1 MMNYEVLLPF
11 SCISPVLIYQK
22 KLILATCPL
31 KHGFTYRSHYDA
43 LNQSWNEDRT
53 DRDETS
59 QLRDRDETL
68 KLRDTRLH
76 KPKIRKY
83 KNDSNTLE
91 YGLY

>member
-1 MMNYEVLLPF
+1 MA
-11 SCISPVLIYQK
+11 QK
-22 KLILATCPL
+22 LVC
-31 KHGFTYRSHYDA
+31 F
-43 LNQSWNEDRT
+43 NEI
-53 DRDETS
+53 ELCAANGLGS
-59 QLRDRDETL
+59 VQLRTAEKNLVIIAIRARTRTEPTETRHHSFETETL